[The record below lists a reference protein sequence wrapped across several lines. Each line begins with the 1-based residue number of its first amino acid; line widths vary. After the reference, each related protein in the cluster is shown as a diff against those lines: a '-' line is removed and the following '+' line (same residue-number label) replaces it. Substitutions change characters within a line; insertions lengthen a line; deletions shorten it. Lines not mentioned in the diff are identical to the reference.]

1 LRHLS
6 TAAEIVAHRP
16 SWAADFVA
24 IRDRVRSAMGADALR
39 IEHIGSTAVSGLA
52 AKDVIDI
59 QISVADLDA
68 CSARALQSAGFR
80 PAPEIT
86 CDHAPPGPTASANDW
101 RKMCFVEAAG
111 ERRANVHVRRAGSAN
126 ERYALL
132 CRDYLRV
139 HPLVATAYAE
149 LKRRL
154 SASLADVDAY
164 ADVKDPAVDLIYLA
178 AEQWASAASWTLAP
192 GPVPAQLS
200 AFWGRFVESTGR
212 AGEDRFYEA
221 FFFSDRED
229 VANELAELVLRGVKR
244 ATAASVWSHDEEG
257 KPLPRPGDLSIVT
270 DWAGK
275 ALCVI
280 ETESVEVVPFCKVT
294 AEFAAFEGEGDGSL
308 AFWRDA
314 HREYFAR
321 ECARADREF
330 SESMLVVCERFEV
343 VHRP

>member
-1 LRHLS
+1 
-6 TAAEIVAHRP
+6 V
-16 SWAADFVA
+16 
-24 IRDRVRSAMGADALR
+24 
-39 IEHIGSTAVSGLA
+39 
-52 AKDVIDI
+52 
-59 QISVADLDA
+59 Q
-68 CSARALQSAGFR
+68 ALQSAGFR
-80 PAPEIT
+80 PEPGIT
-86 CDHAPPGPTASANDW
+86 CDHAPPGPNDSASDW
-101 RKMCFVEAAG
+101 RKLFLVEPVG

-132 CRDYLRV
+132 FRDYLRA
-139 HPLVATAYAE
+139 HPLVALAYAE

-154 SASLADVDAY
+154 RASLADVANY

-178 AEQWASAASWTLAP
+178 AEQWASATSWTLAP
-192 GPVPAQLS
+192 RPVPAHLS
-200 AFWGRFVESTGR
+200 AFWSRFVESTGR
-212 AGEDRFYEA
+212 ASDDRFYEA

-229 VANELAELVLRGVKR
+229 VANELAELVLRGIKR
-244 ATAASVWSHDEEG
+244 ATAASVWSHDEDG

-280 ETESVEVVPFCKVT
+280 ETESVEVVPFRDVT
-294 AEFAAFEGEGDGSL
+294 AEFAAVEGEGDGSL

-321 ECARADREF
+321 ECAQANREF
-330 SESMLVVCERFEV
+330 SESMLVVCERFKV

>member
-1 LRHLS
+1 
-6 TAAEIVAHRP
+6 V
-16 SWAADFVA
+16 
-24 IRDRVRSAMGADALR
+24 
-39 IEHIGSTAVSGLA
+39 
-52 AKDVIDI
+52 
-59 QISVADLDA
+59 Q
-68 CSARALQSAGFR
+68 ALQSAGFR
-80 PAPEIT
+80 PEPGIT
-86 CDHAPPGPTASANDW
+86 CDHAPPGPNDSASDW
-101 RKMCFVEAAG
+101 RKLFLVEPVG

-132 CRDYLRV
+132 FRDYLRA
-139 HPLVATAYAE
+139 HPLVALAYAE

-154 SASLADVDAY
+154 RASLADVANY

-178 AEQWASAASWTLAP
+178 AEQWASATSWTLAP
-192 GPVPAQLS
+192 RPVPAHLS
-200 AFWGRFVESTGR
+200 AFWSRFVESTGR
-212 AGEDRFYEA
+212 ASDDRFYEA

-229 VANELAELVLRGVKR
+229 VANELAELVLRGIKR
-244 ATAASVWSHDEEG
+244 ATAASVWSHDEDG

-321 ECARADREF
+321 ECAQANREF
-330 SESMLVVCERFEV
+330 SESMLVVCERFKV